1 MSFEPRTGAFILI
14 LILARAIR
22 LTGKCFV
29 YSDDVAVR
37 LGLLEVSSMAR
48 GACRAEDVH
57 MDAKCLTERVPSSF
71 AEVSVSFNA
80 FKSYSHGQLE

>member
-1 MSFEPRTGAFILI
+1 MSFELRTGAFILI
-14 LILARAIR
+14 FVWAIS
-22 LTGKCFV
+22 LTSCFV
-29 YSDDVAVR
+29 HSDDVAVR
-37 LGLLEVSSMAR
+37 LGLLEVSSLAR

-80 FKSYSHGQLE
+80 LDLYMLA

>member
-22 LTGKCFV
+22 LTGQCFV

-37 LGLLEVSSMAR
+37 LGLLEVSSLAR

-71 AEVSVSFNA
+71 AEVSIF
-80 FKSYSHGQLE
+80 

>member
-1 MSFEPRTGAFILI
+1 
-14 LILARAIR
+14 
-22 LTGKCFV
+22 V

-71 AEVSVSFNA
+71 AEVSSF
-80 FKSYSHGQLE
+80 

>member
-14 LILARAIR
+14 FVLVIR
-22 LTGKCFV
+22 MTSCFV
-29 YSDDVAVR
+29 HHSDDVTVR
-37 LGLLEVSSMAR
+37 LGLLEVSSLAR

-71 AEVSVSFNA
+71 AEVTF
-80 FKSYSHGQLE
+80 F